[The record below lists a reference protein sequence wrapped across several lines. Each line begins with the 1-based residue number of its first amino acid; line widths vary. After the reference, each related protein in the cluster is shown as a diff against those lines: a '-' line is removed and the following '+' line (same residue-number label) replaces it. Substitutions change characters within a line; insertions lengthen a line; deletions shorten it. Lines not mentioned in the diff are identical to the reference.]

1 MKKENTKEV
10 LMEGEFFE
18 NREKLIKTLIMHLN
32 SYLKT
37 KNNPERINILVEI
50 YQELQKC
57 SRTPDLID
65 IEELEFNKE
74 DI

>member
-18 NREKLIKTLIMHLN
+18 NKKNREKLIKTLIIHLN

-50 YQELQKC
+50 YQELQK
-57 SRTPDLID
+57 
-65 IEELEFNKE
+65 
-74 DI
+74 

>member
-1 MKKENTKEV
+1 MSFLENKK
-10 LMEGEFFE
+10 
-18 NREKLIKTLIMHLN
+18 NREKLIKTLIIHLN

-50 YQELQKC
+50 YQNLQKC

-65 IEELEFNKE
+65 IEEEKFS
-74 DI
+74 